1 MATVTLNS
9 DNLKTTIDKGG
20 IVLIDFWAPWCG
32 PCKAF
37 GPTFEDASNKHGDI
51 VFGKINTDE
60 EQELAQAFDIRGI
73 PTLMAFRD
81 QVLIVSQAGAVPAPM
96 LEDLIREIRAL
107 DMNEVRAEL
116 AKRPEPEA

>member
-1 MATVTLNS
+1 MATVTLNA
-9 DNLKTTIDKGG
+9 DNLKSTIDKGG

-32 PCKAF
+32 PCRAF
-37 GPTFEDASNKHGDI
+37 APTFEDASNKHADI
-51 VFGKINTDE
+51 VFGKVNTDE
-60 EQELAQAFDIRGI
+60 QQELAEAFEIRGI

-107 DMNEVRAEL
+107 DMKEVRAEL
-116 AKRPEPEA
+116 TKRPVPEA